1 MTEMNKN
8 NGSKYMQR
16 TTVKRNNI
24 GGVININKDHIKCVF
39 FFNTVV
45 QFCLDFFLTKDA
57 SVNTLTTLLEH

>member
-1 MTEMNKN
+1 
-8 NGSKYMQR
+8 MQR